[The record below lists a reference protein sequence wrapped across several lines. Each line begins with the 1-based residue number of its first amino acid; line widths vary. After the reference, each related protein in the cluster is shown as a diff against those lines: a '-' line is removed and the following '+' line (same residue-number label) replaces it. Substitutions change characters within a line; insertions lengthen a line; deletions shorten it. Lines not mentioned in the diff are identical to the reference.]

1 MESQRS
7 NPERRNGQEE
17 YGVDQEFIVTGIR
30 VGKLEYREGA
40 IWGNPYLRVLRSQLE
55 QYISDSDMDVLVVL
69 DGPVSKQ
76 SRRIVSDNAW
86 EVGFEA
92 GIVVVPIVVSRERWE
107 NGPERASLLAMAVR
121 EEGVSI

>member
-1 MESQRS
+1 M
-7 NPERRNGQEE
+7 NPKDHEVLTRLKHAIEE
-17 YGVDQEFIVTGIR
+17 KV
-30 VGKLEYREGA
+30 
-40 IWGNPYLRVLRSQLE
+40 QLSE
-55 QYISDSDMDVLVVL
+55 MILFGSRARGDAESDSDMDVLVVL

-92 GIVVVPIVVSRERWE
+92 GIVVVPIMVSRESWE
-107 NGPERASLLAMAVR
+107 NGPEQVSLLAMAVR

>member
-1 MESQRS
+1 MVIDLRTDPFQLHLGLYPLWGKPTGCHAVHLTHSYRLGS
-7 NPERRNGQEE
+7 RARGDANP
-17 YGVDQEFIVTGIR
+17 
-30 VGKLEYREGA
+30 
-40 IWGNPYLRVLRSQLE
+40 
-55 QYISDSDMDVLVVL
+55 DSDLDVLVIL

-92 GIVVVPIVVSRERWE
+92 GIVVVPIVVSRESWE
-107 NGPERASLLAMAVR
+107 KGPERVSLLAMAVR

>member
-1 MESQRS
+1 MDPKDHE
-7 NPERRNGQEE
+7 
-17 YGVDQEFIVTGIR
+17 
-30 VGKLEYREGA
+30 
-40 IWGNPYLRVLRSQLE
+40 VLRRLKHSIEGRVRLSE
-55 QYISDSDMDVLVVL
+55 MILFGSRARGDADSDSDMDVLVVL

-107 NGPERASLLAMAVR
+107 NGPEQASLLAMADR

>member
-1 MESQRS
+1 MDPKDYE
-7 NPERRNGQEE
+7 
-17 YGVDQEFIVTGIR
+17 
-30 VGKLEYREGA
+30 
-40 IWGNPYLRVLRSQLE
+40 VLRHLKHSLEGRVQLSKMILFGSRARGDAE
-55 QYISDSDMDVLVVL
+55 PDSDMDVLVVL

-76 SRRIVSDNAW
+76 SQRIVSDKAW

-107 NGPERASLLAMAVR
+107 KGPERASLLAMAVR